1 MFFLKLTYLFKH
13 ILLTDTKFALR
24 AKKKK
29 LIKRQQNKE
38 DIKQVLAGEKYIFR
52 YFYKILS
59 IQI

>member
-52 YFYKILS
+52 YF
-59 IQI
+59 

>member
-29 LIKRQQNKE
+29 THQAAA
-38 DIKQVLAGEKYIFR
+38 KQRGY
-52 YFYKILS
+52 
-59 IQI
+59 